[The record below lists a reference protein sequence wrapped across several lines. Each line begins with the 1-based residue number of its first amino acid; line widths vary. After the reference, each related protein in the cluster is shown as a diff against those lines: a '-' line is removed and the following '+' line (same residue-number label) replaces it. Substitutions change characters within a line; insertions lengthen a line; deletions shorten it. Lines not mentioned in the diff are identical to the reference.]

1 MPRNTAIKEF
11 LEQDYLS
18 DYSEILSMTVGITH
32 YYPQQADSQVRN
44 AMTHLSRASTEISNL
59 DEEIN
64 KAKGHLERAKRDC
77 LKLSII
83 EKKKHV
89 ENEIKSLRYAQGT
102 LTESIKEKRLSIAM
116 QHKKASIQETIGS
129 RDVSTL
135 LEVVLTELL
144 ELEQEL
150 IKIDEIVKKPSTSV
164 KIAYSSIVWAK
175 RIFSMMG
182 IIYASYL
189 LKEYGLPFL
198 SEYLF

>member
-11 LEQDYLS
+11 LEKDYLN

-44 AMTHLSRASTEISNL
+44 AMTHLSRAATEISDL
-59 DEEIN
+59 DEEIG
-64 KAKGHLERAKRDC
+64 KARGHLERAKRDC

-102 LTESIKEKRLSIAM
+102 LTESIKKKRLSIAM
-116 QHKKASIQETIGS
+116 THTKASLQETLGAK
-129 RDVSTL
+129 DVSTL
-135 LEVVLTELL
+135 LEVVLAELL

-150 IKIDEIVKKPSTSV
+150 IEIDEIVKKPSTSV
-164 KIAYSSIVWAK
+164 KIAYSSIIWGK
-175 RIFSMMG
+175 RILSMMG
-182 IIYASYL
+182 VAYAAYL
-189 LKEYGLPFL
+189 IKEYVIPFL
-198 SEYLF
+198 SNLF